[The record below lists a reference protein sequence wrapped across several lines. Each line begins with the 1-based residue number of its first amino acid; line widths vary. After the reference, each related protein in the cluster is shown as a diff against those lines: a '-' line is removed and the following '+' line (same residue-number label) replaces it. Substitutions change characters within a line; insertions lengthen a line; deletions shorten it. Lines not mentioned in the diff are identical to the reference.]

1 MDVPILIAGRDDA
14 PPVLWFHGFGADK
27 ETHRAELEQLAAA
40 GFRTIGIDAAG
51 HGARRLPD
59 LDARIAAPREEA
71 KATMLE
77 LARATAAEIPALVDA
92 LQVRRIAVAGV
103 SMGGYIVYAALSRE
117 PRIHAAV
124 SILGDP
130 ELLEDDAHAN
140 RVALLSIAGERDENV
155 PPGAA
160 RALHA
165 RLTGTHRYVE
175 LPGEP
180 HLMSERAWKQS
191 IALTIDWLRAV

>member
-1 MDVPILIAGRDDA
+1 
-14 PPVLWFHGFGADK
+14 
-27 ETHRAELEQLAAA
+27 
-40 GFRTIGIDAAG
+40 
-51 HGARRLPD
+51 
-59 LDARIAAPREEA
+59 
-71 KATMLE
+71 MLE